1 MLEITIYDCELKLK
15 SGWITVMS
23 PGNNE
28 EINRMSP
35 PKLALEISVACC
47 FHGGPLD
54 SQCAKGT
61 AGSREQVLKARHVA
75 KTTRRRSILGETKSA
90 AKPPGKGA
98 ASW

>member
-1 MLEITIYDCELKLK
+1 MGL
-15 SGWITVMS
+15 
-23 PGNNE
+23 
-28 EINRMSP
+28 R
-35 PKLALEISVACC
+35 
-47 FHGGPLD
+47 

-90 AKPPGKGA
+90 KPPGKGA

>member
-1 MLEITIYDCELKLK
+1 MQP
-15 SGWITVMS
+15 
-23 PGNNE
+23 PGT
-28 EINRMSP
+28 
-35 PKLALEISVACC
+35 ALLFHRRNVVPIVA
-47 FHGGPLD
+47 GVTRNVETLLD
-54 SQCAKGT
+54 GKDGRA